1 MQSTPAVTR
10 NEMRPVKYH
19 YADSF
24 WCTYIISVISANIAE
39 MGKLRTRR
47 RCMKTSRILIL
58 IHLFFFY
65 CSYLSIRLDQ
75 NTSSNSRWSVNIQI
89 RFVEY

>member
-19 YADSF
+19 YADTF

-39 MGKLRTRR
+39 MGKCVVGHLRKKKQKQKK
-47 RCMKTSRILIL
+47 CKN
-58 IHLFFFY
+58 LF
-65 CSYLSIRLDQ
+65 LNAI
-75 NTSSNSRWSVNIQI
+75 
-89 RFVEY
+89 